1 MAEQL
6 PVLTSEINYTPSAI
20 LQLFNNAL
28 TPPATKKMLQLRGIY
43 QPGKGMAYNGFFYD
57 TLRDETTDAQ
67 LTLIVPAL
75 VRSALIA
82 GKTIECWGF
91 ITRRVVP
98 AGGRIEVHVNLSQL
112 VAQVANRH
120 SEKEMQMLEILQQK
134 AAMGYRDVDAMIKSR
149 IVQEQRIS
157 ITILI
162 GKTAIIDADIKHSL
176 EEAIGFYDLR
186 FQRIGLYAETEI
198 AAALQRLNDT
208 GMQDILV
215 IARGGGENM
224 EIFNS
229 LAIAAYCLK
238 LAPLL
243 VTAIGHK
250 EDTSL
255 VQQVADKAFITPTAL
270 GQYLRAIYNDTVAE
284 MENSRAKYTELI
296 RSQYEATYGKQVK
309 NMETQ
314 VQALKELSEKE
325 TGLHKEE
332 VKMIH
337 RRLEERTNDLE
348 MAIRRLKL
356 QRWRWLFIA
365 IGLGLLLGWLLGKK

>member
-1 MAEQL
+1 MAEEL
-6 PVLTSEINYTPSAI
+6 PVLTSEINYSPSAI

-28 TPPATKKMLQLRGIY
+28 TPQATKKMLQLKGIY
-43 QPGKGMAYNGFFYD
+43 QPGKGMAYGGFFYD

-75 VRSALIA
+75 IRSTLKP
-82 GKTIECWGF
+82 GKTIEFWGF

-98 AGGRIEVHVNLSQL
+98 AGGRIEIHVNLSQL

-120 SEKEMQMLEILQQK
+120 SEKEMLMLDILQQK

-176 EEAIGFYDLR
+176 EEAIGFFDLR
-186 FQRIGLYAETEI
+186 FQRIGLYSETEI
-198 AAALQRLNDT
+198 TAALERLNDT
-208 GMQDILV
+208 GIQEILV

-229 LAIAAYCLK
+229 PAIAAYCLK
-238 LAPLL
+238 LSPLL

-284 MENSRAKYTELI
+284 IENSKAKYTELI

-314 VQALKELSEKE
+314 VLALKELSEKE
-325 TGLHKEE
+325 TGLHRQEI
-332 VKMIH
+332 KMIQQH
-337 RRLEERTNDLE
+337 LQDRANDLE
-348 MAIRRLKL
+348 VAIRRLKL

-365 IGLGLLLGWLLGKK
+365 IGLGLLIGWLLGKR